1 MNQDQNSTSN
11 ATQSM
16 DGKSIAIISYI
27 TIIGWI
33 VAYVMH
39 GNNKSQLGAFHIRQS
54 LFLMLCGFTTAIAQM
69 LFVFIPFLGWIISIL
84 LYFVLLG
91 LFVLWIIGLIAAI
104 NGEEK
109 PVPFL
114 GAKAQELLKGIQ

>member
-1 MNQDQNSTSN
+1 MQQQNANTNS
-11 ATQSM
+11 ASM
-16 DGKSIAIISYI
+16 DGKSIAIISYL

-33 VAYVMH
+33 IAYVMH
-39 GNNKSQLGAFHIRQS
+39 GNNKTGIGKFHLRQS
-54 LFLMLCGFTTAIAQM
+54 LFLMLTGFASAIAQWI
-69 LFVFIPFLGWIISIL
+69 FIFIPILGWIISIL

-109 PVPFL
+109 EVPVI
-114 GAKAQELLKGIQ
+114 GRKAQEFLSGIQ

>member
-1 MNQDQNSTSN
+1 MQTENINTN
-11 ATQSM
+11 KTAL
-16 DGKSIAIISYI
+16 DGKSIAIISYL

-33 VAYVMH
+33 IAYVMY
-39 GNNKSQLGAFHIRQS
+39 GNNKTQLGAFHLRQS
-54 LFLMLCGFTTAIAQM
+54 LFLMITGFAVSILQW
-69 LFVFIPFLGWIISIL
+69 VFIFIPILGWIISIL

-109 PVPFL
+109 EVPFL
-114 GAKAQELLKGIQ
+114 GKKAQEMLKGIQ